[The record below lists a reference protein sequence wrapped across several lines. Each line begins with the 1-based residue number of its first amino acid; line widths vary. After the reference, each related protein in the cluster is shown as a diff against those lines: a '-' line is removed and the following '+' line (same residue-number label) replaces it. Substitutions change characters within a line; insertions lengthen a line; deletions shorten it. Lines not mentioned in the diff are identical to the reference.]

1 MIEAAQFFADLSR
14 KYEVMPKGIID
25 WGTTPKDFFEGKTA
39 MMWTT
44 TGNLTNVRNNAKFA
58 FGVAAMPA
66 KIRGGSPTGGG
77 NIYVFKTDDKAKL
90 KAAVEFARFLSTPER
105 AADWGIAT
113 GYVATRPDAWDTEAM
128 KKYTADFPAAA
139 VARDQLKDAVA
150 ELSTHDNQ
158 RVTKVLNDALQAVL
172 TGAKEAKPALDDAQA
187 EATRILAPYQH

>member
-1 MIEAAQFFADLSR
+1 
-14 KYEVMPKGIID
+14 MPKGIIE

-44 TGNLTNVRNNAKFA
+44 TGNLTNVKNNAKFA
-58 FGVAAMPA
+58 FGVAPLPSKA
-66 KIRGGSPTGGG
+66 RGGSPTGGG
-77 NIYVFKTDDKAKL
+77 NIYIFKTNDKART
-90 KAAVEFARFLSTPER
+90 AAALAFARFLSSPEI

-113 GYVATRPDAWDTEAM
+113 GYVATRPDAWETAAM
-128 KKYTADFPAAA
+128 KKYVAEFPAAA

-172 TGAKEAKPALDDAQA
+172 TGSKQAKPALDDAQA
-187 EATRILAPYQH
+187 EADRILSSYQH